1 MFLTIAHYTISAGNE
16 RAVLDLVC
24 ELETESRTEEG
35 CVAFDAYLKP
45 GDDRELVLLERYETA
60 ADFDAHRATPH
71 FERLVLGQI
80 VPLLSSRTV
89 ESFTLP
95 ES

>member
-1 MFLTIAHYTISAGNE
+1 MHLTIAHYTIAPGNE
-16 RAVLDLVC
+16 RAVVDLVS
-24 ELETESRTEEG
+24 ELETASREEPG
-35 CVAFDAYLKP
+35 CLAFDAYVKT
-45 GDDRELVLLERYETA
+45 GDASDLVLLERYETSA
-60 ADFDAHRATPH
+60 AFESHRATAH

-95 ES
+95 EV